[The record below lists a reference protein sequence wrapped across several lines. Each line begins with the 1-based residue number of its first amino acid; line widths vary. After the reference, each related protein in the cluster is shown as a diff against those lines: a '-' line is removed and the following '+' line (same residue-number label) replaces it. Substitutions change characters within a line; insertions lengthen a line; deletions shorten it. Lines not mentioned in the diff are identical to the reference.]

1 MLLKKIDPLYGGRT
15 FRGPY
20 EIELKI
26 PRQYIKTYKTV
37 IVEKRRSLSYSMI
50 MSMTVNK
57 EIRYASEYHE
67 ATKHSETSL
76 MTSRH
81 YLDFDNKPIPFKIY
95 LELPSM
101 SLPGNFP
108 TPEVNALSCISGM
121 LSQRFSDDMKGVMS
135 TTTTMRSRDTTSTA
149 TPTSSTPNFSI
160 ENLAEVLFFSAGI
173 TRELKYP
180 YGKYYMRAAPATGA
194 LYPIEL
200 YVICDDISPGL
211 MAGVYHFSP
220 PDFSLTQIRKGRYKR
235 YLAAEATA
243 NNQDIAN
250 SAITIIFT
258 SFAWRNAW
266 KYQARSYRHWFW
278 DSGVIAANLLATT
291 HAMGLPTRIIMGFLD
306 DKISQLLCLEDQG
319 EAAIAMAAIGQG
331 GLKDT
336 ITPSQQHS
344 EVNRISHVPLP
355 KIRALSKGGEINYPE
370 IWELNRASKL
380 TSKQEIEEWTNN
392 AHRHHQLLSTTRHHS
407 QEKGANNE
415 DNVIVVPNA
424 LEKDDIK
431 NSRSLKET
439 ILWRG
444 SSRRFARTDISFS
457 ALKTIL
463 YSSARGVPIDIF
475 KEGNSLIDI
484 YFIANSVDGL
494 SSGAYFYNRNTSAT
508 NPATYIEKIKETAS
522 SRNISGYLCLGQ
534 SLFSDASVV
543 FFLMTNLQSVL
554 RSLGNRGYR
563 ASQFEAGIIAGK
575 IYLAAY
581 ALGLGASGS
590 TFFDDAVTEFFSPH
604 ASNKNCMIAVGAGI
618 PAYKANPGKILPMRL
633 SKQQLLTQD
642 FM

>member
-1 MLLKKIDPLYGGRT
+1 
-15 FRGPY
+15 
-20 EIELKI
+20 
-26 PRQYIKTYKTV
+26 
-37 IVEKRRSLSYSMI
+37 MI
-50 MSMTVNK
+50 MSITVNK
-57 EIRYASEYHE
+57 EIRYALDYHE

-76 MTSRH
+76 MTLRH
-81 YLDFDNKPIPFKIY
+81 SLDFDNKPIPFKIY
-95 LELPSM
+95 LELPSI

-108 TPEVNALSCISGM
+108 TPEVNALSCIRGM
-121 LSQRFSDDMKGVMS
+121 LSQRSSDDMKGLMTS
-135 TTTTMRSRDTTSTA
+135 TTTRSMDTTTNTTTTA
-149 TPTSSTPNFSI
+149 AAPTSSTPNFNI
-160 ENLAEVLFFSAGI
+160 ENLAEILFFSAGI

-180 YGKYYMRAAPATGA
+180 YGKYYMRAASATGA

-200 YVICDDISPGL
+200 YVICDDISPAL
-211 MAGVYHFSP
+211 MAGVYHFSL
-220 PDFSLTQIRKGRYKR
+220 PDFSLTQIRKGSYKK
-235 YLAAEATA
+235 YLATETTA

-250 SAITIIFT
+250 SVITIIFT

-291 HAMGLPTRIIMGFLD
+291 HAMGLPTHIIMGFLD
-306 DKISQLLCLEDQG
+306 DKISQLLCLEDKR
-319 EAAIAMAAIGQG
+319 EAAIAMAAIGLG
-331 GLKDT
+331 HVKNT
-336 ITPSQQHS
+336 ITSSQRQS
-344 EVNRISHVPLP
+344 EVDRISHMPIP
-355 KIRALSKGGEINYPE
+355 KIRALSKSGEINYPE

-380 TSKQEIEEWTNN
+380 TTKQEIEEWMNN
-392 AHRHHQLLSTTRHHS
+392 AREDRQMLSTTQHDS
-407 QEKGANNE
+407 QEKGANNH
-415 DNVIVVPNA
+415 DNMIVNPNA
-424 LEKDDIK
+424 LEEDIK

-463 YSSARGVPIDIF
+463 YSCTRGVPIDIF
-475 KEGNSLIDI
+475 REGDSLIDI

-494 SSGAYFYNRNTSAT
+494 TPGAYFYNRKTSAT
-508 NPATYIEKIKETAS
+508 NPANYIEKIKEIAS

-534 SLFSDASVV
+534 SLFGDASVV
-543 FFLMTNLQSVL
+543 FFLMTDLQTVL

-590 TFFDDAVTEFFSPH
+590 TFFDDAVTELFSPH
-604 ASNKNCMIAVGAGI
+604 ASNKSCMITVGVGI

-633 SKQQLLTQD
+633 SKEQLLTQD
-642 FM
+642 FI

>member
-1 MLLKKIDPLYGGRT
+1 MVK
-15 FRGPY
+15 F
-20 EIELKI
+20 
-26 PRQYIKTYKTV
+26 
-37 IVEKRRSLSYSMI
+37 MA
-50 MSMTVNK
+50 VNE
-57 EIRYASEYHE
+57 EIRYALDYHE
-67 ATKHSETSL
+67 ATKHSEASL

-95 LELPSM
+95 LELPSI
-101 SLPGNFP
+101 SLPINFP

-121 LSQRFSDDMKGVMS
+121 ISQSSSDDMKGL
-135 TTTTMRSRDTTSTA
+135 TTTTTSIDTTNTI
-149 TPTSSTPNFSI
+149 TTSSTPDFNI
-160 ENLAEVLFFSAGI
+160 ENLVEILFFSAGI

-180 YGKYYMRAAPATGA
+180 YGKYYMRAASATGA

-200 YVICDDISPGL
+200 YVICDDISPDLVAGL
-211 MAGVYHFSP
+211 YHFSP

-235 YLAAEATA
+235 YLAAATA

-291 HAMGLPTRIIMGFLD
+291 HAMGLPTRITMGFLD
-306 DKISQLLCLEDQG
+306 DNVSQLLCLEDQR
-319 EAAIAMAAIGQG
+319 EAAIAMAAIGRG
-331 GLKDT
+331 RSKDT
-336 ITPSQQHS
+336 ITPSQQQS
-344 EVNRISHVPLP
+344 EGDRISHVPIP
-355 KIRALSKGGEINYPE
+355 KIRSLSKRGEINYPE

-380 TSKQEIEEWTNN
+380 TSKQEIEEWINN
-392 AHRHHQLLSTTRHHS
+392 AHRHHQLLSTTSHHS
-407 QEKGANNE
+407 QEKGANND
-415 DNVIVVPNA
+415 DNVIVIPNE
-424 LEKDDIK
+424 LEEDIQ
-431 NSRSLKET
+431 NSRSLKEA

-463 YSSARGVPIDIF
+463 YSSTRGVPIDIF
-475 KEGNSLIDI
+475 REGNSLIDI
-484 YFIANSVDGL
+484 YFIANGVDGL
-494 SSGAYFYNRNTSAT
+494 TPGAYFYNRNTSAT
-508 NPATYIEKIKETAS
+508 NPGTSIEKIRGIAS
-522 SRNISGYLCLGQ
+522 SRNISSYLCLGQ
-534 SLFSDASVV
+534 SLFGDASVV
-543 FFLMTNLQSVL
+543 FFLMTDLQSVL

-581 ALGLGASGS
+581 ALVIGASGS

-604 ASNKNCMIAVGAGI
+604 ASNKSTMIAVGVGT

-633 SKQQLLTQD
+633 SKEQLFTQD
-642 FM
+642 FT

>member
-1 MLLKKIDPLYGGRT
+1 MVKFMAVNEEIGYAID
-15 FRGPY
+15 
-20 EIELKI
+20 
-26 PRQYIKTYKTV
+26 
-37 IVEKRRSLSYSMI
+37 
-50 MSMTVNK
+50 
-57 EIRYASEYHE
+57 YHE

-95 LELPSM
+95 LELPSI
-101 SLPGNFP
+101 SLPINFP

-121 LSQRFSDDMKGVMS
+121 ISQRSSEDMKRL
-135 TTTTMRSRDTTSTA
+135 TTTTTSIDTSNTIT
-149 TPTSSTPNFSI
+149 TSSTPNFNI
-160 ENLAEVLFFSAGI
+160 ENLAEILFFSAGI

-180 YGKYYMRAAPATGA
+180 YGKYYMRAASATGA

-200 YVICDDISPGL
+200 YVICDDISPDL
-211 MAGVYHFSP
+211 VAGVYYFSP

-235 YLAAEATA
+235 YLAAATA
-243 NNQDIAN
+243 NNQDITN
-250 SAITIIFT
+250 SAIAIIFT

-291 HAMGLPTRIIMGFLD
+291 YAMGLPTRIIMGFLD
-306 DKISQLLCLEDQG
+306 DNVSQLLCLEDQR
-319 EAAIAMAAIGQG
+319 EAAIAMAAIGRG
-331 GLKDT
+331 RPKDT
-336 ITPSQQHS
+336 ITPSQQQS
-344 EVNRISHVPLP
+344 EGDRISHVTLP
-355 KIRALSKGGEINYPE
+355 KIRALSKRGEINYPE

-380 TSKQEIEEWTNN
+380 TSKQEIEKWINN
-392 AHRHHQLLSTTRHHS
+392 AHRHHQLLSTTSHYA
-407 QEKGANNE
+407 QEKGTNND
-415 DNVIVVPNA
+415 DNVLVIPNE
-424 LEKDDIK
+424 LEEDSQ

-457 ALKTIL
+457 ALKTML
-463 YSSARGVPIDIF
+463 YNSTRGVPIDIF
-475 KEGNSLIDI
+475 REGNSLIDI
-484 YFIANSVDGL
+484 YFIANGVGGL
-494 SSGAYFYNRNTSAT
+494 TPGAYFYNRNTSAT
-508 NPATYIEKIKETAS
+508 NPGTSIEKIREIAS

-543 FFLMTNLQSVL
+543 FFLMTGLQSVL

-581 ALGLGASGS
+581 GLGIGASGS
-590 TFFDDAVTEFFSPH
+590 TFFDDAVTELFSPH
-604 ASNKNCMIAVGAGI
+604 ASNKSTMIAVGIGV
-618 PAYKANPGKILPMRL
+618 PAYKANPGKILPRRL
-633 SKQQLLTQD
+633 SKEQLLTQD
-642 FM
+642 FT

>member
-1 MLLKKIDPLYGGRT
+1 
-15 FRGPY
+15 
-20 EIELKI
+20 
-26 PRQYIKTYKTV
+26 
-37 IVEKRRSLSYSMI
+37 VEERRSLFYSMI
-50 MSMTVNK
+50 IMFMTVNK
-57 EIRYASEYHE
+57 EIRYALDYHE

-95 LELPSM
+95 LELPSI
-101 SLPGNFP
+101 SLPVNFP
-108 TPEVNALSCISGM
+108 IPEVNALSCISGM
-121 LSQRFSDDMKGVMS
+121 LSQRSSDDMKGLT
-135 TTTTMRSRDTTSTA
+135 TTTTMDTINTVTTA
-149 TPTSSTPNFSI
+149 STPNFTMES
-160 ENLAEVLFFSAGI
+160 LAELLFFSAGI

-180 YGKYYMRAAPATGA
+180 YGKYYMRAASATGA

-200 YVICDDISPGL
+200 YVVCDDISPDL
-211 MAGVYHFSP
+211 VAGVYHFSP
-220 PDFSLTQIRKGRYKR
+220 PDFSLTQIRKGGEYKR
-235 YLAAEATA
+235 YLAAATA

-291 HAMGLPTRIIMGFLD
+291 HAMGLPTHIIMGFLD
-306 DKISQLLCLEDQG
+306 DNVSELLCLEDQR

-331 GLKDT
+331 RSKDT
-336 ITPSQQHS
+336 ATSSQQQG
-344 EVNRISHVPLP
+344 EADRLSHVPIP
-355 KIRALSKGGEINYPE
+355 KIRALSKRGEISYRE
-370 IWELNRASKL
+370 IWELNWASKL
-380 TSKQEIEEWTNN
+380 TSKQEIEEWINN
-392 AHRHHQLLSTTRHHS
+392 PHRHHRQQLLSTTSHHF
-407 QEKGANNE
+407 QEKGSNN
-415 DNVIVVPNA
+415 DDKNVIIIPNE
-424 LEKDDIK
+424 LEEEQIK

-444 SSRRFARTDISFS
+444 SSRKFARTDISLS

-463 YSSARGVPIDIF
+463 YSSTRDVPIDIF
-475 KEGNSLIDI
+475 REGNSLIEI
-484 YFIANSVDGL
+484 YFIANGVDAL
-494 SSGAYFYNRNTSAT
+494 TPGAYFYNRNTSSAAT
-508 NPATYIEKIKETAS
+508 KPATTSIEKIMEITS

-543 FFLMTNLQSVL
+543 FFLMTDLQSVL

-604 ASNKNCMIAVGAGI
+604 ASNKSTMIAVGVGN
-618 PAYKANPGKILPMRL
+618 PAYKAKPGKILPMRL
-633 SKQQLLTQD
+633 SKEQLLTQD
-642 FM
+642 FT